1 MDYIFWTQVFLF
13 IIVTLEFILRL
24 AAPFIM
30 PVGTTSFSEQLHT
43 FFIFRAMVTTY
54 IALNLEYISD
64 EIAAFLTEHMATGV
78 TTYPIWLL
86 PLLAYS
92 VYAITVQSRGKK
104 KKAS

>member
-13 IIVTLEFILRL
+13 TIITLELMLRL

-30 PVGTTSFSEQLHT
+30 PVGTTSFSEQLHII
-43 FFIFRAMVTTY
+43 FIFRAMITTY
-54 IALNLEYISD
+54 IALNLESISNK
-64 EIAAFLTEHMATGV
+64 IAALLPEQMAIDV

-92 VYAITVQSRGKK
+92 VYAITVQSKEKK
-104 KKAS
+104 KTTS